1 MLKYISHIK
10 RGVAMESVLLVL
22 TVLSVS
28 LQSVARKAYNQK
40 KEGGAF
46 TFTAA
51 SILFALLVFLI
62 AGKGRFEL
70 DAGALWYSLFFALS
84 YSAACVSTYLAIRES
99 SLSLTSLIVQYSLII
114 PAFYG
119 LIVLNEPI
127 SLTLTAG
134 LVLLCISLVLVN
146 FEGSEEKKITLKWG
160 LFAFL
165 SFAGNGVCSTVQKA
179 QQIRFD
185 GMYKSEF
192 MIIALFIS
200 AVLIFALAFI
210 TEKNEVKEHLKKGVI
225 YYVLCGVANG
235 LTNFFVL
242 ILSNTVPASVM
253 FPIIA
258 AGGIV
263 LTALISIF
271 FYREKLSLQQK
282 IGFVLG
288 ILAIILMNI

>member
-1 MLKYISHIK
+1 
-10 RGVAMESVLLVL
+10 MESVLLAL
-22 TVLSVS
+22 TVLSVC
-28 LQSVARKAYNQK
+28 LQSIAKKAYNQK

-51 SILFALLVFLI
+51 SVLFALLVFLI
-62 AGKGRFEL
+62 VGKGRFEL
-70 DAGALWYSLFFALS
+70 EARALWYSLFFALS
-84 YSAACVSTYLAIRES
+84 YSTASVFTYLAIS
-99 SLSLTSLIVQYSLII
+99 AGSLSLTSLIVQYSLII
-114 PAFYG
+114 PTFYG
-119 LIVLNEPI
+119 LIALNEPI
-127 SLTLTAG
+127 SFVLIAG

-146 FEGSEEKKITLKWG
+146 SEGSVEKKITLKWG

-192 MIIALFIS
+192 MIIALLIS
-200 AVLIFALAFI
+200 AVMIFAVAFI
-210 TEKNEVKEHLKKGVI
+210 TEKSEVREHLKKGAV
-225 YYVLCGVANG
+225 YYALCGVANG
-235 LTNFFVL
+235 LANFFVL
-242 ILSNTVPASVM
+242 TLSNTVPASVM

-271 FYREKLSLQQK
+271 IYKEKLSLQQK

-288 ILAIILMNI
+288 ILAIILLNI